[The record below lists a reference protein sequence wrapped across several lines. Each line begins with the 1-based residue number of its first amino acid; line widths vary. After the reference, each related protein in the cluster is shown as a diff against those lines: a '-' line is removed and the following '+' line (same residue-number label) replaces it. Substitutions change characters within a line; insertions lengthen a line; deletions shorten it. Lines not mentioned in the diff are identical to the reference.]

1 MNLLCF
7 FFVIMACL
15 SARDGGS
22 WGWWVLWDYWQVI
35 KVRSIFTVF

>member
-15 SARDGGS
+15 SARDGGR
-22 WGWWVLWDYWQVI
+22 WGWWVFLALLVSD
-35 KVRSIFTVF
+35 